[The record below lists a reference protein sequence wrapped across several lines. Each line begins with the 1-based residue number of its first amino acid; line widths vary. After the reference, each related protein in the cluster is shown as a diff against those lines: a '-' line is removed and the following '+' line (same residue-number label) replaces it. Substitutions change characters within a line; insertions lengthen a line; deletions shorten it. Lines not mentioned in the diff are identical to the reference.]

1 MHALLLNLLLPLLLD
16 NPAQAAS
23 RMVIHAPGTVTVVMD
38 NLPVSSSGNLGR
50 TTLSAVTPGRHEL
63 QLRDST
69 GQVLYKATIEVP
81 DNASVSATWDGVAM
95 TLVGAHEVSALSTDA
110 PAAFRDPADV
120 AEKPDDAA
128 LQAAND
134 QEHGNQLASAHGQA
148 EVRDTHAVGGRI
160 PYEVTQVAGTVA
172 TAAIGTPTLLSDPVT
187 SAASAVGG
195 SFVYMI
201 NTAEAGGIRR
211 RYSPDARQGNPN
223 VPPPVL
229 EEVKLINVGGQPI
242 TVYVDGMWLHD
253 FAVGQT
259 EKTFRIEVGRRE
271 LSFVDPQKKQIV
283 HQGSLRIKDDY
294 VIVLEFSPTQAPRA
308 TNANWAWAPM

>member
-1 MHALLLNLLLPLLLD
+1 MRALLLPLLLALVSPR
-16 NPAQAAS
+16 PARAAS

-38 NLPVSSSGNLGR
+38 NRPVSSAGNLGR

-63 QLRDST
+63 QLRDTT

-81 DNASVSATWDGVAM
+81 DNASVTATWDGAAM
-95 TLVGAHEVSALSTDA
+95 TLVGAHEVSALSA
-110 PAAFRDPADV
+110 EPPSAFRDPADV
-120 AEKPDDAA
+120 APEPDDAA

-134 QEHGNQLASAHGQA
+134 QEHGNQLASAHGQG

-160 PYEVTQVAGTVA
+160 PYEVSQAAGTVA
-172 TAAIGTPTLLSDPVT
+172 SAAIGTPSLLSSPVA

-195 SFVYMI
+195 GFVYMI
-201 NTAEAGGIRR
+201 NTAEAGGIRK

-223 VPPPVL
+223 VPPPIL
-229 EEVKLINVGGQPI
+229 EEVKLVNLGGQPMS
-242 TVYVDGMWLHD
+242 VYVDGMWLYD
-253 FAVGQT
+253 FAAGQT
-259 EKTFRIEVGRRE
+259 EKSFKIEVGRRE
-271 LSFVDPQKKQIV
+271 LFFVDPQRKQIV
-283 HQGSLRIKDDY
+283 HQGSLRIKEDY